1 LKNGTKRPTHSSDGQ
16 QNRRTED
23 VMGFTNRIFLMLAIV
38 GSMSLAG
45 CGKQCPNSSLSG
57 SGTSSGSSGGITTSN
72 VCVSGSST
80 GGGGGGGSTTSVLL
94 YYFALD
100 TTGAGIIEAAGL
112 SNTGT
117 LALLS
122 PFTPPTL
129 PSIGTDNMVIAN
141 KQFLYVPMGNS
152 TLQAFTINHT
162 GGALTP
168 IAGSPSASGADTAV
182 SDPKGRFLFVG
193 DEFAGQITVL
203 QIDQTTGALTTTG
216 TFQSFNMVSA
226 DSLAVDGS
234 GKFLYV
240 GQGAL
245 TPPIPIVAFS
255 IDQNTGAL
263 TEIAGSP
270 FNLGVAT
277 LHADSSGKFL
287 LGVAG
292 ILDQSN
298 SATDDHIS
306 VFSID
311 SAGTPTAVA
320 GSPFSTT
327 AAPFEFAINPSGQF
341 VYTFG
346 TDSTKALASLEGYQL
361 NTSTGA
367 LTPLPGS
374 PFTSLPTVQDCQFD
388 QSGGAAFCI
397 DAVGGTKFS
406 VLNANPTT
414 GALTH
419 TVQDL
424 TVTNNFPFA
433 ITD

>member
-1 LKNGTKRPTHSSDGQ
+1 M
-16 QNRRTED
+16 
-23 VMGFTNRIFLMLAIV
+23 MGFTNRIVFLVLAIV
-38 GSMSLAG
+38 ASMSLAG
-45 CGKQCPNSSLSG
+45 CGKQQCPNSSLSG
-57 SGTSSGSSGGITTSN
+57 SGTGSGSSGGITTSN
-72 VCVSGSST
+72 VCGSGSST
-80 GGGGGGGSTTSVLL
+80 GGGGGGGGGSTTSVFL

-100 TTGAGIIEAAGL
+100 NTGAGTIEAAGL

-129 PSIGTDNMVIAN
+129 PSTGTDNMVTVN

-168 IAGSPSASGADTAV
+168 IAGTPFPAPGADSAI

-193 DEFAGQITVL
+193 AEGAGQIAVF

-240 GQGAL
+240 GQGPL

-255 IDQNTGAL
+255 IDQTSGAL

-277 LHADSSGKFL
+277 VHADSSGKFL

-292 ILDQSN
+292 ILDQPS

-327 AAPFEFAINPSGQF
+327 AAPFEFAINPSGEF

-361 NTSTGA
+361 NMTTGT
-367 LTPLPGS
+367 LTALPGS

-406 VLNANPTT
+406 VLTANPTT

>member
-1 LKNGTKRPTHSSDGQ
+1 MERREESQLGAAFAVPGQ
-16 QNRRTED
+16 IPAVE
-23 VMGFTNRIFLMLAIV
+23 AE
-38 GSMSLAG
+38 A
-45 CGKQCPNSSLSG
+45 
-57 SGTSSGSSGGITTSN
+57 
-72 VCVSGSST
+72 
-80 GGGGGGGSTTSVLL
+80 GSTTSVFL
-94 YYFALD
+94 YYFA
-100 TTGAGIIEAAGL
+100 TNSTGAGIIEAAGL
-112 SNTGT
+112 SSSGT
-117 LALLS
+117 LALLN

-129 PSIGTDNMVIAN
+129 PSTGTDNMVIVN

-168 IAGSPSASGADTAV
+168 IAGTPFPAPGADSAI

-193 DEFAGQITVL
+193 DEFAGQIAVF

-226 DSLAVDGS
+226 DSLAVDGN

-240 GQGAL
+240 GQGST
-245 TPPIPIVAFS
+245 TPLIPIVAFS

-277 LHADSSGKFL
+277 VHADSSGKFL
-287 LGVAG
+287 LGVSG
-292 ILDQSN
+292 VLDQPN

-306 VFSID
+306 VFSIN
-311 SAGTPTAVA
+311 STSGTPTAVA

-327 AAPFEFAINPSGQF
+327 AAPFEFAIHPSGQF

-346 TDSTKALASLEGYQL
+346 EDRTGAVAALEGYQL

-367 LTPLPGS
+367 LTALPGS
-374 PFTSLPTVQDCQFD
+374 PFTSLPIVQDCQFD

-397 DAVGGTKFS
+397 DAVGGAKFS
-406 VLNANPTT
+406 VLTANPTT

>member
-1 LKNGTKRPTHSSDGQ
+1 
-16 QNRRTED
+16 
-23 VMGFTNRIFLMLAIV
+23 MGFTNRIFLVLAIV
-38 GSMSLAG
+38 AGMGLAG

-72 VCVSGSST
+72 VCGSGSNT
-80 GGGGGGGSTTSVLL
+80 GGGGGGGSTTSVFL

-100 TTGAGIIEAAGL
+100 NAGAGTIEAAGL
-112 SNTGT
+112 SNKGT
-117 LALLS
+117 LALLN

-129 PSIGTDNMVIAN
+129 PSTGTDNMVIVN

-168 IAGSPSASGADTAV
+168 IAGSPFSASGADTAV

-193 DEFAGQITVL
+193 DEFAGQITVF

-226 DSLAVDGS
+226 DSLAVDGN

-240 GQGAL
+240 GQGSTTA
-245 TPPIPIVAFS
+245 PIPIVAFS

-277 LHADSSGKFL
+277 VHADSSGKFL

-292 ILDQSN
+292 VLDQPN

-306 VFSID
+306 VFSIN
-311 SAGTPTAVA
+311 STSGTPTAVA

-361 NTSTGA
+361 SSTGT
-367 LTPLPGS
+367 LTALPGS
-374 PFTSLPTVQDCQFD
+374 PFASLPTVQDCQFD

-397 DAVGGTKFS
+397 DAVGGAKFS
-406 VLNANPTT
+406 VLTANPTT